1 MILSQIITQEIL
13 TNSLKEVFELETL
26 PTWYYNPIKNWLML
40 YGNEEVRNDDV
51 NITTSRLNEVL
62 YNYRDNLKV
71 KYSQYQTLMNA
82 LTSPNQ
88 TTTSSVNGNNT
99 STNQNSSNS
108 KDITSSNNK
117 ISQGMGGGDLTN
129 QDGQFNYNLDV
140 GNATNTNT
148 SSNNASS
155 SETINETRSVEVND
169 VYMKLETLKY
179 ETSNIFAN
187 LVRDLNLNL
196 LLRVW

>member
-1 MILSQIITQEIL
+1 MILSQLITQEIL

-88 TTTSSVNGNNT
+88 TTTSSINGNNT

>member
-1 MILSQIITQEIL
+1 MILSQLITQEIL

-88 TTTSSVNGNNT
+88 TTTSSINGNNT

-196 LLRVW
+196 LLRV